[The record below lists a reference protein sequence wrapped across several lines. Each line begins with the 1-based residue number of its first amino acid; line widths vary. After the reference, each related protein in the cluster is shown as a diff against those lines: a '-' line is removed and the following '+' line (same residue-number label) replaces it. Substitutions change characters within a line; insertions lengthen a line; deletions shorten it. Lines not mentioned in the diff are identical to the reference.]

1 MCWSITRSCATEPLT
16 TTSWLSCC
24 RSQSLPL
31 IIPLTAVRKFINWTG
46 CTGDVLSR
54 LVEAVCRPRC
64 SILNTCGHG
73 FNLNN
78 DLDGWMN
85 TSGNTVYSLHKLGI
99 PETTIVA
106 LTSSRHKLYF
116 LIFVSFSGNSFV
128 SPSQF
133 STSLAQTWL
142 PPRSSLACLPTIL
155 REVLHRCHRTE
166 IRVNLSFL
174 FSRSSLTFP

>member
-1 MCWSITRSCATEPLT
+1 
-16 TTSWLSCC
+16 
-24 RSQSLPL
+24 
-31 IIPLTAVRKFINWTG
+31 
-46 CTGDVLSR
+46 
-54 LVEAVCRPRC
+54 
-64 SILNTCGHG
+64 
-73 FNLNN
+73 
-78 DLDGWMN
+78 MN